1 MSGNFRPV
9 RLVQVLAHVL
19 GRGVVLFVRSN
30 GFRPVIGSPHHI
42 NAGERRPGAEP
53 ASPCEQIDSLHGFG
67 TKWKTS
73 APSFLVL
80 CLLL

>member
-30 GFRPVIGSPHHI
+30 GFRPVIRSPHHV
-42 NAGERRPGAEP
+42 NPGERRPGAEP
-53 ASPCEQIDSLHGFG
+53 TRSCEQIDGPHGFS
-67 TKWKTS
+67 T
-73 APSFLVL
+73 P
-80 CLLL
+80 